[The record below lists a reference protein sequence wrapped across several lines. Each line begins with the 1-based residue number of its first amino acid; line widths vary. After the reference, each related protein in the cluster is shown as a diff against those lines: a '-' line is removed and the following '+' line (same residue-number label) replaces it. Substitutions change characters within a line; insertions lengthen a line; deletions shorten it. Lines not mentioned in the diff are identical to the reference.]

1 MRVCVCCLMIGDG
14 AGERE
19 KERERVDTEEEAE
32 DTVYRK
38 LNRANRRKRNHRM
51 KRELVGINGENFKNT
66 SGEMM
71 LILNRKR

>member
-1 MRVCVCCLMIGDG
+1 MCVLFDDRRRCR
-14 AGERE
+14 GER
-19 KERERVDTEEEAE
+19 KRAVDTEEEVE

-38 LNRANRRKRNHRM
+38 LNRANRRKRNHRK

-71 LILNRKR
+71 LILNRK

>member
-1 MRVCVCCLMIGDG
+1 MCVCVLFDDRRRCR
-14 AGERE
+14 GERE
-19 KERERVDTEEEAE
+19 KVDTEKEAE

-38 LNRANRRKRNHRM
+38 LNRANRRKRNHRK

-71 LILNRKR
+71 LILNRK